1 LTAKP
6 RRELDH
12 RDALIAHL
20 REHSLR
26 TDGPFTLRSGATSD
40 WYLDARQTTFDGT
53 GGVLVGEA
61 VLEGTDAAVTAVGG
75 MTMGADP
82 IAVAVAMVAAGR
94 DRSLRAFS
102 VRKEGKG
109 HGARGRIAGPLRVG
123 DIVAVLEDTATTGST
138 LIEAIAAVREA
149 GAEVVQALSLVDR
162 SDGLVAVRLAELG
175 VAFSALALPKDLGV
189 ED

>member
-61 VLEGTDAAVTAVGG
+61 VLE
-75 MTMGADP
+75 
-82 IAVAVAMVAAGR
+82 
-94 DRSLRAFS
+94 
-102 VRKEGKG
+102 
-109 HGARGRIAGPLRVG
+109 
-123 DIVAVLEDTATTGST
+123 DTATTGSA
-138 LIEAIAAVREA
+138 LVEAIAAVRGA

-162 SDGLVAVRLAELG
+162 SGPTKTDGRLAAAGRYGRRREEGFRLG
-175 VAFSALALPKDLGV
+175 RYR
-189 ED
+189 